1 MKKLIISTLL
11 LTSAAL
17 AVVACNQADTS
28 KSEDTK
34 ANAPAAKVVVE
45 SATAA
50 ESLTLPE
57 LSPEEPKTKLGE
69 LPVAEDLEEEAEKSV
84 NLDNIDLELDRLQAE
99 IDG

>member
-1 MKKLIISTLL
+1 MKHLNLISVLIT
-11 LTSAAL
+11 AAF
-17 AVVACNQADTS
+17 ATFGCAQDNKPAEE
-28 KSEDTK
+28 KP
-34 ANAPAAKVVVE
+34 APAAPEAKVDVD
-45 SATAA
+45 AAKTA

-99 IDG
+99 IEG